1 MIRSLILFLTVTG
14 LGITYSIL
22 QLKHR
27 EKVDSIY
34 KLELG
39 VDRCL
44 ERTHYDQ
51 CLKSTQIAERASYC
65 AKRATAI
72 ATRPTQDMRQDCK

>member
-1 MIRSLILFLTVTG
+1 MIRSLILFLAVVS

-34 KLELG
+34 QLELD

-44 ERTHYDQ
+44 KRVHYEQ

-65 AKRATAI
+65 AKRAATI
-72 ATRPTQDMRQDCK
+72 ATRPTQDIRQDCK

>member
-44 ERTHYDQ
+44 KQVHYEQ
-51 CLKSTQIAERASYC
+51 CLKSTQIAERTSYC

-72 ATRPTQDMRQDCK
+72 ATRPTQDIRQDCK

>member
-1 MIRSLILFLTVTG
+1 MTRSLILFLTVVG
-14 LGITYSIL
+14 LGLTYSIL

-44 ERTHYDQ
+44 KRAHYEQ
-51 CLKSTQIAERASYC
+51 CLKSTQIAERVSYC
-65 AKRATAI
+65 TKRAITI
-72 ATRPTQDMRQDCK
+72 ATRPIQDIRQDCK